1 MLVDIEQIWCSNN
14 YGCLVWPE
22 WWLPLVHILLR
33 LELSQSRKAAAWR
46 DICQK
51 YLKASVLATAS
62 RGRDNSWHTVY
73 IPKSLGR
80 KDGEWDSLGI
90 RALKTQIRRYL
101 EGHTHAQGRA
111 YALKRSEK
119 ALCVYLWL
127 TFMFCRSRKWR
138 LRQSRNLPSVGWEAY
153 PNTHMHTHLHRPG
166 VFCVFSSGHSRKSVE
181 SLC

>member
-22 WWLPLVHILLR
+22 RWLPLVHILLR
-33 LELSQSRKAAAWR
+33 LELSQSREAAAWR

-51 YLKASVLATAS
+51 YLKANVLATAS

-80 KDGEWDSLGI
+80 KDGEWDYLGI
-90 RALKTQIRRYL
+90 RALKTQIPRNL

-111 YALKRSEK
+111 YALKRPEK
-119 ALCVYLWL
+119 ALRIYLWL

-138 LRQSRNLPSVGWEAY
+138 LRQSCNLSAWVLKVC
-153 PNTHMHTHLHRPG
+153 PNMHTEPL
-166 VFCVFSSGHSRKSVE
+166 VKSWKTYWFQAFKE
-181 SLC
+181 INIQLSADH